1 MQLACV
7 DRLLHGPQIGF
18 GIILA
23 ENVIKAALRQT
34 HVQRHLSAFKA
45 VDADA
50 GTRLRALLSATSSLA
65 LARAD
70 APPDTHAA
78 LASACII
85 SEFVEFHVL
94 ALAFRSEE
102 HTSELQSLMR
112 ISYAV
117 FCLKKKNK
125 KTSVTHQYRPYYLY

>member
-1 MQLACV
+1 MLAAAYQARSLQRRLIDRRRRIQLAGV

-50 GTRLRALLSATSSLA
+50 GTRLRALLSATSRLA
-65 LARAD
+65 LARAVPPPPPHPALPP
-70 APPDTHAA
+70 AP
-78 LASACII
+78 L
-85 SEFVEFHVL
+85 
-94 ALAFRSEE
+94 
-102 HTSELQSLMR
+102 TS
-112 ISYAV
+112 
-117 FCLKKKNK
+117 
-125 KTSVTHQYRPYYLY
+125 

>member
-1 MQLACV
+1 MMFFFKQKTADEMLISDWSSDVCSSDL

-70 APPDTHAA
+70 APPDPHAA
-78 LASACII
+78 LASSSII
-85 SEFVEFHVL
+85 SEFV
-94 ALAFRSEE
+94 
-102 HTSELQSLMR
+102 
-112 ISYAV
+112 
-117 FCLKKKNK
+117 
-125 KTSVTHQYRPYYLY
+125 

>member
-1 MQLACV
+1 MIRRPPRSTRTDTLFPYTTLF
-7 DRLLHGPQIGF
+7 RSPQIGF

-85 SEFVEFHVL
+85 SDRKSTRLNSSH
-94 ALAFRSEE
+94 
-102 HTSELQSLMR
+102 
-112 ISYAV
+112 
-117 FCLKKKNK
+117 
-125 KTSVTHQYRPYYLY
+125 

>member
-1 MQLACV
+1 MLAAAYQARSLQRRLIDRRRRIQLAGV

-65 LARAD
+65 FARAD
-70 APPDTHAA
+70 APPDTPAA
-78 LASACII
+78 LATASII

-94 ALAFRSEE
+94 ALSF
-102 HTSELQSLMR
+102 LMFEMGR
-112 ISYAV
+112 ASCWESV
-117 FCLKKKNK
+117 FE
-125 KTSVTHQYRPYYLY
+125 